1 VIVVSDNAT
10 ACAHPPQ
17 QSAPPWRFV
26 QNGHWTEV
34 RVNGDRSVDDLSR
47 PRLPIAGMGVL
58 LKSAIDL
65 RRRLVDDQLVRF
77 LPDWN
82 TESTPALPTAQRP
95 LYFHPG
101 AGDDRFSPP
110 LVSINCLIMKNK
122 VLRF

>member
-1 VIVVSDNAT
+1 MT
-10 ACAHPPQ
+10 TQ
-17 QSAPPWRFV
+17 RLAPIPRSSRRRPWRFV

-34 RVNGDRSVDDLSR
+34 RVNGDRSEDNASR
-47 PRLPIAGMGVL
+47 PRLPIAGMSVL

-77 LPDWN
+77 LTDWN

-95 LYFHPG
+95 LCFHPG
-101 AGDDRFSPP
+101 AGDDRFPP
-110 LVSINCLIMKNK
+110 LLVSINCLIVKDK